1 MQDSLAPPPPP
12 MDVSVPIAEPLG
24 LRWSPRRFDAAAE
37 LSAHDLLPLLEAARW
52 APSSGNEQ
60 PWRFLIVQRNHPQR
74 GMLEEALTPG
84 NAWAKRASVLIATFA
99 KQTRAKN
106 NAPNRWAEHDTG
118 VASAYL
124 LAQAAAQGLAVHPM
138 GGFDAR
144 AIQAGFGVPDEYT
157 PMAVVA
163 IGRYDPELRD
173 PALEEREARPRTRRA
188 LEEIAFGGRWGEPFV
203 NGGSETP
210 VRLRRT

>member
-1 MQDSLAPPPPP
+1 M
-12 MDVSVPIAEPLG
+12 

-37 LSAHDLLPLLEAARW
+37 LTNDELLPLLEAARW

-60 PWRFLIVQRNHPQR
+60 PWRFLVLTRHHSR
-74 GMLEEALTPG
+74 RDLLEEALTPG

-106 NAPNRWAEHDTG
+106 DAPNRWAEHDTG
-118 VASAYL
+118 IASAYL
-124 LAQAAAQGLAVHPM
+124 LAQAAAQGLAAHPM

-144 AIQAGFGVPDEYT
+144 AVQAGFGIPEEYT
-157 PMAVVA
+157 PMAVIAV
-163 IGRYDPELRD
+163 GRYDPELRD
-173 PALEEREARPRTRRA
+173 SALEEREARPRTRRA
-188 LEEIAFGGRWGEPFV
+188 LEEIAFLGRWGEPFADAA
-203 NGGSETP
+203 SETR